1 VARNVDRSQLDRA
14 KKNKNDEFYT
24 QRVDIDRELQHYPDS
39 FRGKTVYC
47 NTDDPRRS
55 SFVKYF
61 YDNFDK
67 LGLARLIA
75 TGYAHEGQAHG
86 TYFSY
91 RGGAAEREAYESGQF
106 SYLKGDGDF
115 RSPECVDLLKE
126 ADVVVTN
133 PPFSLLREFVALLR
147 WYSKDFLIIATINA
161 ITYKDIF
168 AEIQA
173 GNIWLG
179 VGLGRAISGFIVPEH
194 YELYGTEARIND
206 EGERVVATNS
216 SLWLT
221 TLDVDRRHVDIPL
234 VCHYAQD
241 KCRYPM
247 YDNLDAIDVGR
258 TKDIPADWHGL
269 MGVPITFLH
278 KHNPQQFEIVR
289 FRKGDDGKDLRING
303 KSPYFRI
310 VIRRADVERGQ
321 APRSGVAGSSFR
333 RSVRVGLSPPRWGR
347 W

>member
-1 VARNVDRSQLDRA
+1 MARNVDKSQLDRA

-24 QRVDIDRELQHYPDS
+24 QRVDIDRELQHYPES

-47 NTDDPRRS
+47 NTDDPRHS
-55 SFVKYF
+55 HFFKYF
-61 YDNFDK
+61 YDNFED

-75 TGYAHEGQAHG
+75 TGYANDGQKHG

-91 RGGAAEREAYESGQF
+91 TGAASERKAYESGQI

-115 RSPECVDLLKE
+115 RSPECVRLLKE

-133 PPFSLLREFVALLR
+133 PPFSLLRDFVALLR
-147 WYSKDFLIIATINA
+147 WHSKDFLIIATINA

-168 AEIQA
+168 AEIQS

-194 YELYGTEARIND
+194 YELYGSEARIND
-206 EGERVVATNS
+206 QGERIVATNS

-221 TLDVDRRHVDIPL
+221 TLDLDRRHAEIAL
-234 VCHYAQD
+234 VCKYAQHET
-241 KCRYPM
+241 KYPM
-247 YDNLDAIDVGR
+247 YDNLEAIEVGR
-258 TKDIPADWHGL
+258 TRDIPADWHGL

-278 KHNPQQFEIVR
+278 KHNPKQFQIVR
-289 FRKGDDGKDLRING
+289 FRKGDDGRDLRIDG
-303 KSPYFRI
+303 KCPYFRI
-310 VIRRADVERGQ
+310 VIRRADIQRSPEMES
-321 APRSGVAGSSFR
+321 PSITRSGQDALF
-333 RSVRVGLSPPRWGR
+333 LL
-347 W
+347 